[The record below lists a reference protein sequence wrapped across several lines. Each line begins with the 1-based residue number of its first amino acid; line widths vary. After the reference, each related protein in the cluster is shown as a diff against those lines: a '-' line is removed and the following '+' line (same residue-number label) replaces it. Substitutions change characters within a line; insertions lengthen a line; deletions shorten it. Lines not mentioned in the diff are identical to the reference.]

1 MVTVSPKQML
11 IAYRPE
17 LENPPREGGFGVIV
31 DQGLVQLAPGLNA
44 DVPEQAWQQARN
56 NAEVKRLMRIGA
68 IEEVVEQANVPEVS
82 DNVELLSNLPL
93 TEALRTIELI
103 HDAELLLNWKK
114 QEGRVRVR
122 NAIVRRRTAIAEG
135 RA

>member
-1 MVTVSPKQML
+1 ML

>member
-1 MVTVSPKQML
+1 ML

-31 DQGLVQLAPGLNA
+31 DQGLVQLAPGLNK
-44 DVPEQAWQQARN
+44 DVPEQVWHAARN
-56 NAEVKRLMRIGA
+56 NTEVKRLMRIGA
-68 IEEVVEQANVPEVS
+68 IEELVEQETIQETPSDLNV
-82 DNVELLSNLPL
+82 LSNLPQN
-93 TEALRTIELI
+93 EALRTIELI
-103 HDAELLLNWKK
+103 HDAELLLEWKK
-114 QEGRVRVR
+114 REGRVRVR

>member
-1 MVTVSPKQML
+1 ML

-114 QEGRVRVR
+114 REGRVRVR